1 MRPRSPPFWV
11 AANAARSE
19 HGERSDRL
27 TVALYDFHRQ
37 LAWLLIA
44 SNAAV
49 GVWSLAAHSVPRL
62 RVRPFWWAVTVAQL
76 SAFAIAIVGVLML
89 DRYGLELDQFHA
101 LYGFSCIVAVGILY
115 SYRGSP
121 FVKDKVYLLYGFGS
135 LFIMGLGLRAMYIGS
150 HSPFAL

>member
-1 MRPRSPPFWV
+1 V
-11 AANAARSE
+11 
-19 HGERSDRL
+19 L
-27 TVALYDFHRQ
+27 
-37 LAWLLIA
+37 

-49 GVWSLAAHSVPRL
+49 GVWALLAHLVPPL
-62 RVRPFWWAVTVAQL
+62 RVRPLWWAVVVAQL
-76 SAFAIAIVGVLML
+76 SAFVIAIVGVLML

-135 LFIMGLGLRAMYIGS
+135 LFIMGLGIRAMYLGT